1 MYKVFIGFTHPR
13 IKEDLNNKEITYYDI
28 CKEEVDIHIFSNL
41 MDELVKNRRK
51 KIDFVFEDF
60 FVSRAIDLEE
70 NNLLINNIK
79 RFFKVFKENFEINKK
94 NGFKFYLLKIENN
107 VVHDVINCWY
117 GSGSNYRQ
125 K

>member
-13 IKEDLNNKEITYYDI
+13 IKEDLSNKEITYYDI
-28 CKEEVDIHIFSNL
+28 CKDEVDIHIFSNL

-60 FVSRAIDLEE
+60 FASRAIDLEE

-107 VVHDVINCWY
+107 VVHDVINC
-117 GSGSNYRQ
+117 
-125 K
+125 